1 MTARSLGS
9 NNFLPRRGRVALAGR
24 VQTARVGTYLAAV
37 AFGGFVAAAFLSGC
51 EGAPAYAHG
60 APLTTPDLNGT
71 HETNGSHALTTLPN

>member
-37 AFGGFVAAAFLSGC
+37 AFGGFVAVAPLSSC
-51 EGAPAYAHG
+51 APAYAHG

-71 HETNGSHALTTLPN
+71 YGTHALKTLPN